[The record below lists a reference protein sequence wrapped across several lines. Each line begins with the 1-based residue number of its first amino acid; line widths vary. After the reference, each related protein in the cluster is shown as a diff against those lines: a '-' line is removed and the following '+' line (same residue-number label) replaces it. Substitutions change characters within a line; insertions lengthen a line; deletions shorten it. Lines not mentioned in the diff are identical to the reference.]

1 VMVKGPCT
9 ITAATSIT
17 PYKHRISVLQHAGTR
32 PRSTRF
38 LHSAVVT
45 LLFAMVSF
53 VYLLKA
59 AIAFAPLVSG
69 HYRHRPNATLP
80 SLAEATIEE
89 LAAGLEAK
97 LFTSVD
103 LVDVSRILA

>member
-1 VMVKGPCT
+1 
-9 ITAATSIT
+9 
-17 PYKHRISVLQHAGTR
+17 
-32 PRSTRF
+32 
-38 LHSAVVT
+38 
-45 LLFAMVSF
+45 MVSF

-80 SLAEATIEE
+80 SLAEATTEE

-103 LVDVSRILA
+103 LVDVSRLLA